1 MAQTLKNKL
10 MSRNKIFRATNKYA
24 SVNLTI
30 KNNKLSYNAK
40 LKNCKKVSAV
50 HIHQNKNGQ
59 PGPIL
64 SWIATSNQWNSG
76 VLQNKRGINK
86 PCCANEKKCSLVAP
100 KGTRKVKSHI
110 TIKGS
115 NTIRK
120 QKGCKG
126 TKPGVLLVIHGKKF
140 QFKNKNKT
148 LSKGKPGL
156 NIIKI
161 NKFI

>member
-1 MAQTLKNKL
+1 MTKTLKRL
-10 MSRNKIFRATNKYA
+10 STRNKTFKASNKYA
-24 SVNLTI
+24 SVLLKINKNRLTY
-30 KNNKLSYNAK
+30 KAK
-40 LKNCKKVSAV
+40 LKNSKKVSAV
-50 HIHQNKNGQ
+50 HIHQNKNGK

-64 SWIATSNQWNSG
+64 SWVASSDQWNSG
-76 VLQNKRGINK
+76 VLQNKRCMNK
-86 PCCANEKKCSLVAP
+86 PCCSTEKKCSLVAP
-100 KGTRKVKSHI
+100 KGTRKVKSYI
-110 TIKGS
+110 TINGS
-115 NTIRK
+115 NKIRK

-140 QFKNKNKT
+140 QYRKKNNT